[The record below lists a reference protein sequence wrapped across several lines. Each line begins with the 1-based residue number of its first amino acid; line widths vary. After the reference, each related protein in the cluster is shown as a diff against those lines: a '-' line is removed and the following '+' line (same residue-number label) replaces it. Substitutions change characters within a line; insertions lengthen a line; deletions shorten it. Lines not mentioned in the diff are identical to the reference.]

1 MRLVDA
7 LKNAMRTRRTD
18 RIGRADA
25 DRLISGSPPG
35 PGHRGLGVLLD
46 AAAAAPSGEELAGE
60 RAAVARFVAAYRD
73 APPTRPPNRAS
84 RRVRMVAIKV
94 AAAAAVLAAGGTA
107 VAAETGNL
115 PAGARQVLTGLGVP
129 VPAGGPRPT
138 ATGTG
143 RTGVGTHVPSP
154 ATPAPSSGGA
164 APGPAEVWAL
174 DLCRSWD
181 AARTNPHGKA
191 VPAETRKA
199 LAKLAGGA
207 KRIDGFCAGVLD
219 ASPSASAS
227 PSAGGD
233 NHGNGNGNGKD
244 KDKKPKPEKKPHPTP
259 RPKAAPSP
267 KHNHAP

>member
-1 MRLVDA
+1 MRLADA
-7 LKNAMRTRRTD
+7 LKNAMRTRRTH
-18 RIGRADA
+18 RIGRTDA
-25 DRLISGSPPG
+25 DRLVSGNPPG

-46 AAAAAPSGEELAGE
+46 AAAAPPSVEELAGE

-84 RRVRMVAIKV
+84 RPARMVALKV

-143 RTGVGTHVPSP
+143 RTGGSTHVPSP
-154 ATPAPSSGGA
+154 ATPAPSSRGA
-164 APGPAEVWAL
+164 ARDPAEVWAL

-181 AARTNPHGKA
+181 AARTSPHGKA
-191 VPAETRKA
+191 VPAETRHA
-199 LAKLAGGA
+199 LADLAGGE
-207 KRIDGFCAGVLD
+207 KRITEYCDGVLHR
-219 ASPSASAS
+219 APSAS
-227 PSAGGD
+227 PSVSAGDDGKEK
-233 NHGNGNGNGKD
+233 GKD
-244 KDKKPKPEKKPHPTP
+244 KPKPEKKPHPTP
-259 RPKAAPSP
+259 APKSAPSP
-267 KHNHAP
+267 KPKPNHGP